1 MKKIESKDLIIGQ
14 VYYDIDEPCSI
25 EPCLMKF
32 EKRTEKG
39 IYFSYVSGSNC
50 YHRNENNLI
59 PFLGTNSFFQKT

>member
-14 VYYDIDEPCSI
+14 EYYDCEDLDLQFATVLRFEGKDE
-25 EPCLMKF
+25 
-32 EKRTEKG
+32 EKL
-39 IYFSYVSGSNC
+39 YFSYVSGSNC